1 MLVTDSLSYIPIP
14 KNEEINAA
22 IENMMR
28 DGLLSYFLTNDLLMQ
43 YLTNLKI

>member
-28 DGLLSYFLTNDLLMQ
+28 DGLFVLFLNQQFTYALFD
-43 YLTNLKI
+43 KFEI